1 MAEHHALL
9 DIHHEVIAPP
19 PIPHLPSYAE
29 KTEVTN
35 FQPIAVGQFSAH
47 KVSDVLGTRYP
58 FPKSAHYD
66 YTEATTAYGR
76 NAVSKT
82 LQVLSQL
89 SSGEEG
95 QEGQNDERVTLV
107 KRANVTK
114 LLEALYDHTVIGDSL
129 AGEKGNEN
137 VALLKELLS
146 DADADVRKGAA
157 QALGRFAILIQGR
170 KAICDS
176 GCAESLAFMLEDLD
190 SADVRL
196 AAGKTLLV
204 LTQSIDGWNPTVV
217 HITFAIPGT
226 HVGCDTS
233 RRDEVADN
241 VSEGKVAF
249 PLLCFA
255 SSIRCLILT
264 SGVPLTGRGQDGPS
278 TTRDLGGSMR
288 PTILQNRSE
297 LSGTDSCCTFLSAR
311 FDRQSQRL
319 ALLKSCSQ
327 LSRISSKRKRPLN
340 SRSRCHTDPPTCTLA
355 IHLEWSPMFHQRLVD
370 RSRTC
375 VALGNEAG

>member
-157 QALGRFAILIQGR
+157 QALGRFAILIQG
-170 KAICDS
+170 
-176 GCAESLAFMLEDLD
+176 
-190 SADVRL
+190 
-196 AAGKTLLV
+196 
-204 LTQSIDGWNPTVV
+204 
-217 HITFAIPGT
+217 
-226 HVGCDTS
+226 
-233 RRDEVADN
+233 
-241 VSEGKVAF
+241 
-249 PLLCFA
+249 
-255 SSIRCLILT
+255 
-264 SGVPLTGRGQDGPS
+264 
-278 TTRDLGGSMR
+278 
-288 PTILQNRSE
+288 
-297 LSGTDSCCTFLSAR
+297 
-311 FDRQSQRL
+311 
-319 ALLKSCSQ
+319 
-327 LSRISSKRKRPLN
+327 
-340 SRSRCHTDPPTCTLA
+340 
-355 IHLEWSPMFHQRLVD
+355 
-370 RSRTC
+370 
-375 VALGNEAG
+375 